1 MRMNKQQQELL
12 DEAYE
17 NYTKTLVGSITF
29 SEREKNFKSNGIE
42 FNSGYPNYTHYTQ
55 EEFINKCKTEDALS
69 LKWREE
75 YRNLQYDSKEEI
87 EHLSKHY
94 TSDTEFSER
103 WGLKIEERELSL
115 EERYGLSRVNGI
127 SPKYSFEIE
136 DGKPT
141 PNKMSESEWYDNHNI
156 PTKLIKVTYNDKIV
170 ESYEGNINKE

>member
-29 SEREKNFKSNGIE
+29 SEREKNFKSNGVE

-75 YRNLQYDSKEEI
+75 YRNLQYGSKEEI

-94 TSDTEFSER
+94 TPDTEFSQR
-103 WGLKIEERELSL
+103 WGLKIEERELNL
-115 EERYGLSRVNGI
+115 EERAKWL
-127 SPKYSFEIE
+127 E
-136 DGKPT
+136 D
-141 PNKMSESEWYDNHNI
+141 NKGYDLLVGNLDHDHIREVVEKES
-156 PTKLIKVTYNDKIV
+156 PTKLITITYNNKTI
-170 ESYEGNINKE
+170 ESYE

>member
-1 MRMNKQQQELL
+1 MNKQQQELL

-115 EERYGLSRVNGI
+115 EERYELMKKLDNWVSVHYKE
-127 SPKYSFEIE
+127 PKTMEYM
-136 DGKPT
+136 DK
-141 PNKMSESEWYDNHNI
+141 HNI
-156 PTKLIKVTYNDKIV
+156 PTKLITISHNDTTI
-170 ESYEGNINKE
+170 ESYE

>member
-1 MRMNKQQQELL
+1 MNKEQQELL
-12 DEAYE
+12 DAAYE

-75 YRNLQYDSKEEI
+75 YRNLQYGSKEEI

-103 WGLKIEERELSL
+103 WGLKIEEQIVL
-115 EERYGLSRVNGI
+115 EQVEQNNPVLKGSTALY
-127 SPKYSFEIE
+127 
-136 DGKPT
+136 
-141 PNKMSESEWYDNHNI
+141 
-156 PTKLIKVTYNDKIV
+156 PTKLITIKYNDQKI
-170 ESYEGNINKE
+170 ESYE

>member
-1 MRMNKQQQELL
+1 MNKEQQELL
-12 DEAYE
+12 DAAYE

-75 YRNLQYDSKEEI
+75 YRNLQYGSKEEI

-94 TSDTEFSER
+94 TSNTEFSKKWR
-103 WGLKIEERELSL
+103 LKIEERELSL
-115 EERYGLSRVNGI
+115 EERATIWDNTHNPAGNI
-127 SPKYSFEIE
+127 F
-136 DGKPT
+136 T
-141 PNKMSESEWYDNHNI
+141 HNQYDENNI
-156 PTKLIKVTYNDKIV
+156 PKRAISLRYNHKTIT
-170 ESYEGNINKE
+170 SYE